1 MYEAFGLGVN
11 LDNED
16 SVASRTR
23 SSNIKEYKEGCVISI
38 INI

>member
-1 MYEAFGLGVN
+1 MYEAFGLGEN
-11 LDNED
+11 PDKEDN
-16 SVASRTR
+16 VASRSR